1 MDYLKQQLDVL
12 DFKYPLSIKT
22 IRKKIKTDEKLI
34 NKNFLIKTLYKL
46 PEYNLVEP
54 CINYQNIILLNLI
67 KSVQI
72 KTNYLFGLVFK
83 YMKLNKIDFSKKKFN

>member
-1 MDYLKQQLDVL
+1 MDSLKQQLDVL
-12 DFKYPLSIKT
+12 DFKYPLSTKT

-54 CINYQNIILLNLI
+54 YKIGSNKNKL
-67 KSVQI
+67 SVW
-72 KTNYLFGLVFK
+72 TRV
-83 YMKLNKIDFSKKKFN
+83 